1 MKNSLLV
8 LVVFFVG
15 CNLPYSNGV
24 PENASVADELENVEN
39 CSMQQ
44 CSCCNVNQS
53 QPVKCRCS
61 SRKQNKLWIKA
72 DPLMTAI
79 FQNSAGH
86 QTEHF

>member
-53 QPVKCRCS
+53 
-61 SRKQNKLWIKA
+61 
-72 DPLMTAI
+72 
-79 FQNSAGH
+79 
-86 QTEHF
+86 

>member
-39 CSMQQ
+39 CFYAAVFLLQREPESASEM
-44 CSCCNVNQS
+44 
-53 QPVKCRCS
+53 PMFLEEA
-61 SRKQNKLWIKA
+61 KQVV
-72 DPLMTAI
+72 D
-79 FQNSAGH
+79 
-86 QTEHF
+86 